1 MTIKNNLINTETF
14 KDLKITIL
22 SGGTG
27 TPKLIQGF
35 NNIEELDKKNMSVI
49 VNTGEDNWIGDI
61 YLSPDVDTVLYTLS
75 GLINE
80 ETWYGVKN
88 DTFECH
94 EQLKKYGFDEVLKI
108 GDKDRALKTHKSNL
122 IKKGVKLS
130 DIIDKERKGLG
141 ICTKIYPMSNDKV
154 ETKILI
160 VDEERDNESNLGDT
174 EKHLLIKFHDFW
186 INRRGNSKVVDVF
199 YENSNYAEAVEGAI
213 EDIKNSDIIVIGPS
227 NPITS
232 INPILSIP
240 EIRKCL
246 KNKVVYA
253 ISPIIGNNPVSGPAG
268 TLMQAKGYE
277 VSSKSVYEMY
287 KDILDVFIIDNT
299 DSNYNKCN
307 MDNIDDIN
315 NINNDN
321 GNSKPKILKCNTIM
335 KNIDDK
341 KELAKEIL
349 NHYVKN
355 FKE

>member
-1 MTIKNNLINTETF
+1 MTIKNSLTNHSNTF

-35 NNIEELDKKNMSVI
+35 DNIEELDKKNMSII

-122 IKKGVKLS
+122 IKKGAKLS
-130 DIIDKERKGLG
+130 NIIDEERKGLG
-141 ICTKIYPMSNDKV
+141 ICAKIYPMSNDKV

-160 VDEERDNESNLGDT
+160 VDEESDNKLIDNKSDVGV
-174 EKHLLIKFHDFW
+174 KKQHLLIKFHDFW

-213 EDIKNSDIIVIGPS
+213 EDIKNSDIIIIGPS

-240 EIRKCL
+240 KIRECL

-253 ISPIIGNNPVSGPAG
+253 VSPIIGNNPVSGPVG
-268 TLMQAKGYE
+268 TLMQSKGYE
-277 VSSKSVYEMY
+277 VSSKSVYEIY
-287 KDILDVFIIDNT
+287 KDILDVFIIDT
-299 DSNYNKCN
+299 SDSNDII
-307 MDNIDDIN
+307 DNIG
-315 NINNDN
+315 NIE
-321 GNSKPKILKCNTIM
+321 ILKCNTIM

-341 KELAKEIL
+341 KQLAKEIL